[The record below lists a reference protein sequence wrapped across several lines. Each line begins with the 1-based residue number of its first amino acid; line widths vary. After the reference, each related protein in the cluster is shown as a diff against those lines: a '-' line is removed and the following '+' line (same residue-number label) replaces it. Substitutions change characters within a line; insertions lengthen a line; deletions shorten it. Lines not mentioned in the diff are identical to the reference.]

1 MAAHIN
7 WIAEVRKKH
16 GDGWAL
22 VDQTGDKRNATYF
35 DMFSGNDEFDR
46 MLGHEGYPED
56 SRMKIAEGANEAY
69 HGWFMLADL
78 FDFNWDTVQTKDG
91 KPLESGR
98 TWRQYLA
105 EVLYGQFSDE
115 DDVKDFLSQFKTWK
129 EIGVER
135 VLHYLDF

>member
-1 MAAHIN
+1 MATHIN
-7 WIAEVRKKH
+7 WIGE
-16 GDGWAL
+16 
-22 VDQTGDKRNATYF
+22 KRNDGGEWVQVDFDSEKREVTYF

-56 SRMKIAEGANEAY
+56 ASASIVEGSNEAY
-69 HGWFMLADL
+69 HSWFTLSDL

-105 EVLYGQFSDE
+105 EVLYGQFSDA
-115 DDVKDFLSQFKTWK
+115 DDIKDFLSHFKTWK
-129 EIGVER
+129 EIGIER
-135 VLHYLDF
+135 VLHYRDF